1 MMKRTQLYIQEELH
15 EILSRFALANGWTLS
30 QAFRKAIEEFVEKP
44 KVKRIIKT
52 KAKKTERK
60 NPLADMVGVIRSGD
74 PNMSKNIDEIY
85 DED

>member
-30 QAFRKAIEEFVEKP
+30 QAFRKAVEEFVEKP
-44 KVKRIIKT
+44 KVKKVI
-52 KAKKTERK
+52 KAKARETERE
-60 NPLADMVGVIRSGD
+60 NPLADMVGVIKGGPGLASGV
-74 PNMSKNIDEIY
+74 DEIY